1 MKNYDSMARNIIYE
15 HTKAMISS
23 ETAEYKTNQALYEDM
38 VEQCAFILSEKL
50 IKGEITPMEYS
61 VVRNKLCD
69 MLWGIFEKHIND
81 EGGIQ

>member
-1 MKNYDSMARNIIYE
+1 MNNYDSMARSIIYE
-15 HTKAMISS
+15 HTEAMISGV
-23 ETAEYKTNQALYEDM
+23 TAEYETNQALYNDM

-61 VVRNKLCD
+61 AVRNKLCD
-69 MLWGIFEKHIND
+69 MLWSIFEKHIND